1 MANTTLNAAS
11 KAKNDEFYTQIS
23 DIEKE
28 CSHYK
33 EHFKGKT
40 IFCNCDDPDTSNFW
54 RYFHINFSHLG
65 LKKLVSTHFVYM
77 DMFHEGDTYKM
88 EYSGGNDGDYTM
100 GIKTTLKENGDF
112 RSGECI
118 TILKEADIIVTNPPF
133 SLFREYAAQLMEYE
147 KKFLIIGSKN
157 AITYKEIFPLIK
169 EGRMWLGYGFSN
181 GNAFFGVKS
190 PRDFAAGVYDQKT
203 GLVKFRNAC
212 WFTNFEILKRNE
224 KLILYKTYKGH
235 ENDYPKYDN
244 YDAIE
249 VSKVQD
255 IPVDYDGVMGVPIT
269 FLDKYNPSQFDIV
282 KFRKGDDEKDLTF
295 SRKCDIIR
303 TAEQRNSGTAEQ
315 RNSGTAEQR
324 NSGTNPALLQNSHS
338 LSSDRAELT
347 SCSKSQGPISME
359 RECTQDSLSNE
370 FELLGTNR
378 GVDQDPNGVYGRGSI
393 LNGKE
398 TFKRLFIKRRK

>member
-1 MANTTLNAAS
+1 VGSAEGAPPELYMANATLNAAN

-33 EHFKGKT
+33 AHFKNKI

-65 LKKLVSTHFVYM
+65 LKKLVATHFVYM

-88 EYSGGNDGDYTM
+88 EYTGGNDGDYTI
-100 GIKTTLKENGDF
+100 GTKTTLKENGDF
-112 RSGECI
+112 RSTECI
-118 TILKEADIIVTNPPF
+118 ALLKKADVIVTNPPF
-133 SLFREYAAQLMEYE
+133 SLFREYVAQLMEYE

-157 AITYKEIFPLIK
+157 AITYKEIFPHIK
-169 EGRMWLGYGFSN
+169 DGRMWLGYGFSN
-181 GNAFFGVKS
+181 GNAFFGVKN
-190 PRDFAAGVYDQKT
+190 PRDFADGVYDSKT

-212 WFTNFEILKRNE
+212 WFTNLAILKRNE

-295 SRKCDIIR
+295 SRKYDIIKTAEQQNSR
-303 TAEQRNSGTAEQ
+303 TAEQQNSRTAEQ
-315 RNSGTAEQR
+315 
-324 NSGTNPALLQNSHS
+324 QNE
-338 LSSDRAELT
+338 SSLT
-347 SCSKSQGPISME
+347 S
-359 RECTQDSLSNE
+359 E
-370 FELLGTNR
+370 FSFAIIGQS
-378 GVDQDPNGVYGRGSI
+378 GVDIMLEKSRPYI
-393 LNGKE
+393 NGKRMY
-398 TFKRLFIKRRK
+398 TRLFIKRI